1 MAVGQYLGLIVVGTI
16 VSLASFWLVV
26 TSVDPTQTTS
36 GGFFL
41 FYAGLFLSLIGVLF
55 FIGNFLRRRFSRQL
69 DYIRISAAMRQAVF
83 LSALVIGW
91 RMLHERGLATW
102 YNVLLLIAVL
112 TMLEFFFI
120 SRHKP
125 LTTYE
130 RQNQSTQ

>member
-16 VSLASFWLVV
+16 LSLASFWLVV

-41 FYAGLFLSLIGVLF
+41 FHAGLFLSLVGVLF
-55 FIGNFLRRRFSRQL
+55 ISGNFLRARFSRQL

-102 YNVLLLIAVL
+102 YNLLLLIAVL
-112 TMLEFFFI
+112 TALEFFFI